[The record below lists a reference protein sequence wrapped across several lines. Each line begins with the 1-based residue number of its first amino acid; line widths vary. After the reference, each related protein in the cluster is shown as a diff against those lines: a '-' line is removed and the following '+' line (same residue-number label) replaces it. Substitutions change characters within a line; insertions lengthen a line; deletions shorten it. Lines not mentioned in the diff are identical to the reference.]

1 MFYAGQRARDV
12 HVMRRGREKI
22 FLRRCFQENM
32 ERTPTTTAL
41 RFYCAERT
49 RAMQLICMCASRLV
63 PIFYRMFV
71 PGMKRGIS
79 LKRLLLFPVILYLAA
94 APSEVWAA
102 QQKEY
107 TMPPHLIQSVTE
119 QDAYESMVRLGM
131 LECPVL
137 ETVDCE
143 KAYESVNSCIVRVGM
158 GNAYGSG
165 ILWKLTADEVIIATN
180 RHVLDY
186 WRDEDSYVLFP
197 QGYYMDAEVL
207 GVSEEKDVG
216 FLSVDNGQFTYR
228 ELESL
233 RRAPVESGV
242 FEQLKQG
249 DAMFCVGAG
258 PETGEMIFYLAEME
272 DTHRY
277 IDDFD
282 SYMLYGHGYARTGMS
297 GGGIFDGYGH
307 LIGML
312 TGGTMRNEI
321 AGVPLPDLAAAYQD
335 IVEPEDGEDAADYG
349 R

>member
-1 MFYAGQRARDV
+1 
-12 HVMRRGREKI
+12 MRRDREKI

-32 ERTPTTTAL
+32 ARTPMTTAL
-41 RFYCAERT
+41 RIYCAERT

-63 PIFYRMFV
+63 SIFYRMFV
-71 PGMKRGIS
+71 PGMTRGTS
-79 LKRLLLFPVILYLAA
+79 LKRLLLFSVILYLAA
-94 APSEVWAA
+94 APSEVRAA
-102 QQKEY
+102 QQKAY

-143 KAYESVNSCIVRVGM
+143 KAYENVNSCIVRVGM

-165 ILWKLTADEVIIATN
+165 ILWKLTADKVIIATN

-197 QGYYMDAEVL
+197 QGYYMEAEVL

-233 RRAPVESGV
+233 RSAPVESGV
-242 FEQLKQG
+242 YEQLKQG

-277 IDDFD
+277 IADFD
-282 SYMLYGHGYARTGMS
+282 AYMLYVHGYARTGMS

-321 AGVPLPDLAAAYQD
+321 AGVPLPDLAEAYQD
-335 IVEPEDGEDAADYG
+335 IVESEDGEAAADYG

>member
-1 MFYAGQRARDV
+1 
-12 HVMRRGREKI
+12 MRRGREKI

-71 PGMKRGIS
+71 PGMKRGTS

>member
-1 MFYAGQRARDV
+1 MK
-12 HVMRRGREKI
+12 RGREKI
-22 FLRRCFQENM
+22 FLCHCFREG
-32 ERTPTTTAL
+32 L
-41 RFYCAERT
+41 R
-49 RAMQLICMCASRLV
+49 
-63 PIFYRMFV
+63 
-71 PGMKRGIS
+71 
-79 LKRLLLFPVILYLAA
+79 RLLLYPVILYLVA
-94 APSEVWAA
+94 APSEAWAA

-119 QDAYESMVRLGM
+119 QDAYESMILLGM

-143 KAYESVNSCIVRVGM
+143 RAYENVKPCIVRVGM

-197 QGYYMDAEVL
+197 QGYYMDARVL
-207 GVSEEKDVG
+207 GISEKNDIG

-233 RRAPVESGV
+233 RSAFPENAVY
-242 FEQLKQG
+242 EQLEQG

-258 PETGEMIFYLAEME
+258 PETGETIFYLAELE

-277 IDDFD
+277 IVDFD
-282 SYMLYGHGYARTGMS
+282 AYMLYGYGYARTGMS

-321 AGVPLPDLAAAYQD
+321 AGVPLPDLTEAYQD
-335 IVEPEDGEDAADYG
+335 IVELRNGEAAEDYG